1 MPRFELCTG
10 RTQGSLNLKLFKKQ
24 IKKLSNPNRRKIRRI
39 RLREKKSLRKGRKN
53 KNLKV
58 RSLIVKRQKRDLQK
72 WRKSVRQKML

>member
-58 RSLIVKRQKRDLQK
+58 SSLIVKRQKRDLQK